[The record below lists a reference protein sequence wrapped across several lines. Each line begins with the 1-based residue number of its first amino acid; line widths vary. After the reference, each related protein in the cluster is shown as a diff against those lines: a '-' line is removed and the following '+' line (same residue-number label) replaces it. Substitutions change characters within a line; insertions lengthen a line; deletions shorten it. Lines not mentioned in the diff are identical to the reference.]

1 MSPESSVCFELKVIS
16 PTRLLTEAKVTEVQV
31 PGLDGYLGIWPG
43 HRPLNTCL
51 SRGDI
56 TFKTTD
62 NREERITIK
71 GGLMKVEATKIL
83 IMADLDEHD
92 RS

>member
-1 MSPESSVCFELKVIS
+1 
-16 PTRLLTEAKVTEVQV
+16 
-31 PGLDGYLGIWPG
+31 
-43 HRPLNTCL
+43 L
-51 SRGDI
+51 SRGEI